1 MFADDVDQTDHYQ
14 QLLGYLEAGWQ
25 IDPPV
30 FIRPTWHTR
39 TEQTET
45 YHFVLKANDKRM
57 LVSVPQSG
65 AVERFVRD
73 QHLRVNRL

>member
-1 MFADDVDQTDHYQ
+1 MFANDVDQTDHYQ
-14 QLLGYLEAGWQ
+14 QLLCYLEAGWQ

-39 TEQTET
+39 TEQKET

-73 QHLRVNRL
+73 QHLRVNHL